1 MAWIYYEVGFDKM
14 NWWKYLT
21 GNYKKVSLL
30 KVDYSLITMS
40 GKTILEL
47 RETYKPE
54 KDYCGNFGDW
64 GQFEFIRSLEKDK
77 DLKKK
82 FDKRTYELLDSYQ
95 QKQRNHIAFGC
106 LDGGNYIIKCVWDL
120 FIETEYLTWE
130 EAKNFVDSV
139 VKGKSEQESKNG

>member
-1 MAWIYYEVGFDKM
+1 M

-30 KVDYSLITMS
+30 KVNYSLITMS

-54 KDYCGNFGDW
+54 KDYCGDFGDW
-64 GQFEFIRSLEKDK
+64 DQFEFIRKLEEDK

-82 FDKRTYELLDSYQ
+82 FDERTYELLDEYQ
-95 QKQRNHIAFGC
+95 KKIRNKINFGC
-106 LDGGNYIIKCVWDL
+106 LDGGDYIVKCVWDL

-130 EAKNFVDSV
+130 EAKEFALSTKTALKEN
-139 VKGKSEQESKNG
+139 KQ